1 MPAAAGVAP
10 GGRRLTAAVS
20 APPARVGARQRTWE
34 DHVQDEH
41 EHGSSGAHA
50 VGAPEQDGSPANEGG
65 HGPGHGAAVVGV
77 VGVAAAAG
85 AVAAG
90 ALRRHGESGEDGG
103 DEPGRWRAVTVQVP
117 REQLERGLPAPLAA
131 LGHALEVR
139 LVDAPGDRGTEV
151 HVRLR
156 DGEPSGVSGA
166 AARLTGNDPR
176 QDVRRALRESKS
188 LLETGEVLQ
197 PDSTASTET
206 TPANLQLQWVTEHG
220 RDEGR
225 L

>member
-1 MPAAAGVAP
+1 M
-10 GGRRLTAAVS
+10 
-20 APPARVGARQRTWE
+20 
-34 DHVQDEH
+34 QDEQ
-41 EHGSSGAHA
+41 GAGAHA
-50 VGAPEQDGSPANEGG
+50 AGGQDEGSG
-65 HGPGHGAAVVGV
+65 HAAAVAGA
-77 VGVAAAAG
+77 VGVAAAA
-85 AVAAG
+85 AG
-90 ALRRHGESGEDGG
+90 ALAARALSRDD
-103 DEPGRWRAVTVQVP
+103 DEAPGRWRAVTVQVP
-117 REQLERGLPAPLAA
+117 RSELERGLPAPLAE
-131 LGHALEVR
+131 LGDALEVR

-166 AARLTGNDPR
+166 AARLTGQDPR
-176 QDVRRALRESKS
+176 QDVRRALRESKL

-206 TPANLQLQWVTEHG
+206 TPANLQLQWATGHG